1 MHFSIEHI
9 FYKYSIQLQD
19 VNTVWNE
26 VLVCVTRS
34 INPMSAFD
42 VLVCVTRSIKP
53 MSALDV
59 FAFQCI

>member
-19 VNTVWNE
+19 VNRVWNY

-34 INPMSAFD
+34 ITPMSAF
-42 VLVCVTRSIKP
+42 
-53 MSALDV
+53 DV
-59 FAFQCI
+59 FAFQCISKSGNLRP